1 MNQQF
6 QDANWEEL
14 VALKERVDKIYEGRL
29 NWPMPS
35 LPQAFDPAVILPSS
49 REEII
54 ALMKNFFKIM
64 GPAVEEFVILSG
76 YWDDKLT
83 DEKLGMR
90 ADKLVRHHLRYDYI
104 RELRAKTSCV
114 NTIIHNALEF
124 KTVGS

>member
-76 YWDDKLT
+76 YWDDKLS
-83 DEKLGMR
+83 DEKLGTR
-90 ADKLVRHHLRYDYI
+90 ADKLVRHHLRYGH
-104 RELRAKTSCV
+104 S
-114 NTIIHNALEF
+114 
-124 KTVGS
+124 